1 MNGVCYMLHVLSSF
15 ALDCVTIVLTLHHTC
30 MRLMVNSTLV
40 SCLFFSIVNGIC
52 DSSVLGISLFTMYMQ
67 EIYLHASYS

>member
-1 MNGVCYMLHVLSSF
+1 MHVSDGKFNISELF
-15 ALDCVTIVLTLHHTC
+15 V
-30 MRLMVNSTLV
+30 
-40 SCLFFSIVNGIC
+40 FFSIVNGIC